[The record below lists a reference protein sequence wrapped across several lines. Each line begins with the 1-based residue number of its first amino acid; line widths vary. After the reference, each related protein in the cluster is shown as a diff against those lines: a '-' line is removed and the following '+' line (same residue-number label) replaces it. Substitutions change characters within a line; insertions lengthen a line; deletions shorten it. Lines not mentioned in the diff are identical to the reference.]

1 MQPVTCKIK
10 INFTDNIRTRSCLSC
25 VYLRCFLGSARSC
38 KAKCINSRFLFNH
51 YASYKELYGLN
62 IGIRIIAKQTA
73 EFIEIILFL
82 LAELV
87 PKYKS

>member
-10 INFTDNIRTRSCLSC
+10 RNFTDDIRTRSCLTC
-25 VYLRCFLGSARSC
+25 VYLRCFLDNARSC
-38 KAKCINSRFLFNH
+38 KAKGINSRFLFNR
-51 YASYKELYGLN
+51 YARYKELFGLN

-73 EFIEIILFL
+73 EFLEILLFVL
-82 LAELV
+82 TELV